1 MEKVSQIIKRY
12 NKGVTKRNER
22 SIAHYICRNKN
33 NCPMNGN
40 CRVENIVYKWVFSVT
55 GKSNEHVYIG
65 VAAGVW

>member
-12 NKGVTKRNER
+12 NKRVTKRNER

-40 CRVENIVYKWVFSVT
+40 CGVENIVYK
-55 GKSNEHVYIG
+55 
-65 VAAGVW
+65 